1 MSIVQPVK
9 QGIKGITLHQPW
21 GYAIVFFGMDFI
33 NQHGAAPIA
42 IGSYLAIHNGK
53 TIDEAGH
60 QTLDNF
66 DPTMQFDRPNYE
78 PGVIIAIAK
87 FGGNLTGSKSEWFE
101 GPIGWKLEDVVAIK
115 PVKCRGQQGLWD
127 LPSDVLAQVRANF
140 KAAVSK

>member
-9 QGIKGITLHQPW
+9 QGIKGITLGRPW
-21 GYAIVFFGMDFI
+21 GFAIAYFGKDI
-33 NQHGAAPIA
+33 ENRSWAAPIA

-53 TIDEAGH
+53 TIDPVGNEVIDR
-60 QTLDNF
+60 LD
-66 DPTMQFDRPNYE
+66 PRMQFDRHDE
-78 PGVIIAIAK
+78 AGSIIAIAK

-101 GPIGWKLEDVVAIK
+101 GPIGWKLEDVVAIE